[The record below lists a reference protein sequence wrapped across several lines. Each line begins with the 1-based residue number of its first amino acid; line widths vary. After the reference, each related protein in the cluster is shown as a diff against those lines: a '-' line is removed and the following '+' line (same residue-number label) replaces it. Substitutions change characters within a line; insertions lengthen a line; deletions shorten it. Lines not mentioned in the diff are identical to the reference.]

1 MKRIVTSQLLFA
13 LLVPCCSL
21 TAYASEVVTT
31 VGEVSS
37 RDVDYKEFAVTR
49 DEMQSGKKEQCTVTV
64 SQPYSYS
71 TKIPKDANDN
81 SANSNTDK
89 NNNKNNNKGNVGK
102 GNGSGKGDGKGNGN
116 VQTGDGTPIA
126 LYSSIAALGAM
137 GMMGF
142 KAKSKK
148 TK

>member
-13 LLVPCCSL
+13 LLIPCCSL
-21 TAYASEVVTT
+21 TAFASKVTT
-31 VGEVSS
+31 EGSTSQRAVE
-37 RDVDYKEFAVTR
+37 YKEFSMSR
-49 DEMQSGKKEQCTVTV
+49 EELEQGRKEQCTVTV

-71 TKIPKDANDN
+71 TEIPKDANTN
-81 SANSNTDK
+81 SKPNT
-89 NNNKNNNKGNVGK
+89 N
-102 GNGSGKGDGKGNGN
+102 KGNGN

-126 LYSSIAALGAM
+126 LYSGVAILGAM
-137 GMMGF
+137 GMMEF

>member
-49 DEMQSGKKEQCTVTV
+49 DEMQFGKKEQCTVTV

-81 SANSNTDK
+81 STNSNTNKDD
-89 NNNKNNNKGNVGK
+89 NKNNNKGNV

-126 LYSSIAALGAM
+126 LYSSIATLGAM

>member
-13 LLVPCCSL
+13 LLIPCCSL
-21 TAYASEVVTT
+21 TAFASQVVTT
-31 VGEVSS
+31 EGDVSS
-37 RDVDYKEFAVTR
+37 RSVEYKEFAITR
-49 DEMQSGKKEQCTVTV
+49 EELEQGRKEQCTVTV

-71 TKIPKDANDN
+71 TEIPKDANTN
-81 SANSNTDK
+81 STNSS
-89 NNNKNNNKGNVGK
+89 NNKGNVG
-102 GNGSGKGDGKGNGN
+102 NGSGKGNGN

-126 LYSSIAALGAM
+126 LYSSIAVLGAM
-137 GMMGF
+137 GMVGF